1 MLSTKKGYIIIALL
15 SYLALA
21 FSPVQ
26 AAMVTTES
34 AVGEVGRAQL
44 VTMLERDDVKQQ
56 LMEMGVDPDNARER
70 VSQMT
75 DQEVA
80 ELNGKIA
87 MLPAGAGVSTV
98 QLLLIILLII
108 III

>member
-1 MLSTKKGYIIIALL
+1 MLSTKKTSILIALL
-15 SYLALA
+15 CYLALA
-21 FSPVQ
+21 FSPAQ
-26 AAMVTTES
+26 AAMVSTER
-34 AVGEVGRAQL
+34 AVGEVDRAQL

-56 LMEMGVDPDNARER
+56 LIEMGVNPDNALKR

-87 MLPAGAGVSTV
+87 TLPAGAGISAI

-108 III
+108 IIV